1 MLQIAIID
9 KHPILRKGLDFILKA
24 NFNEVS
30 ILASE
35 SIIAFLKSPPAQN
48 PDLIILGFSESANPN
63 SSMSSVILTKE
74 RYPKAAVIVYDDK
87 SDSPMIQLYLKAGVK
102 GYLSKQND
110 VTKLVEC
117 IAMVM
122 DGKRY
127 ISTKVL

>member
-9 KHPILRKGLDFILKA
+9 KHPVLLKGLDFIIKA

-30 ILASE
+30 IMASE
-35 SIIAFLKSPPAQN
+35 SVNAFLKSPPAHT
-48 PDLIILGFSESANPN
+48 PDLIILGFSENSN
-63 SSMSSVILTKE
+63 SSSSMGSVILTKE

-87 SDSPMIQLYLKAGVK
+87 SDSPMINLYLKAGVK
-102 GYLSKQND
+102 GYLSKQHD

-117 IAMVM
+117 IEMVM